1 MNILSILLLFALVVQ
16 IVLSKANRF
25 HGYLFM
31 LFSSLLLIP
40 KGIFVISSSLKYYY
54 LAVSFFFLFAGNTKS
69 TRVAFPKAIGLAFGG
84 YMLLSLFIIIG
95 GSISYLH
102 QLFYLFKQWFPIL
115 MFAYITFGLFC
126 RNKYIE
132 RFNRALCFITIA
144 LCLYGIFE
152 YLSQL
157 NPYMSFM
164 GRYFKD
170 IDSEEE
176 ALLYGGRGLLT
187 GRITCTMGHFLTW
200 GQTLVLTLG
209 YLFLVRNKIEKK
221 LLYITILLVAINII
235 FTGSRSSVVPMLI
248 LLLGFVIRKAK
259 YCIASLLLLF
269 VLGNVPFNQK
279 IQNTV
284 DSFIFFWSEKK
295 SHQDEMGGSSMELRA
310 FQLETSLMVA
320 EKNSLLFG
328 QGLGYM
334 ETNQY
339 AIVQRVM
346 IGAECLIF
354 PIIMQQGLLGVVA
367 WLLLYIALFVIIEK
381 KYKRAYGIYSLYLGV
396 FFFGYFTSLIMTGDR
411 QTFVW
416 FMVLYAVYF
425 RSLQFIKK

>member
-1 MNILSILLLFALVVQ
+1 
-16 IVLSKANRF
+16 
-25 HGYLFM
+25 
-31 LFSSLLLIP
+31 
-40 KGIFVISSSLKYYY
+40 
-54 LAVSFFFLFAGNTKS
+54 
-69 TRVAFPKAIGLAFGG
+69 
-84 YMLLSLFIIIG
+84 
-95 GSISYLH
+95 
-102 QLFYLFKQWFPIL
+102 
-115 MFAYITFGLFC
+115 MFAYVTFGLFC
-126 RNKYIE
+126 RNKYFG

-187 GRITCTMGHFLTW
+187 GRIACTMGHFLTW

-209 YLFLVRNKIEKK
+209 YLFLVRHKIEKK

-334 ETNQY
+334 ETNEY
-339 AIVQRVM
+339 AVVQRVM

-381 KYKRAYGIYSLYLGV
+381 KYKRAHGIYSLYLGV

-411 QTFVW
+411 QT
-416 FMVLYAVYF
+416 L
-425 RSLQFIKK
+425 SLIHI

>member
-115 MFAYITFGLFC
+115 MFAYVTFGLFC

-284 DSFIFFWSEKK
+284 DSFIFFWSEKNRIK
-295 SHQDEMGGSSMELRA
+295 M
-310 FQLETSLMVA
+310 
-320 EKNSLLFG
+320 KW
-328 QGLGYM
+328 
-334 ETNQY
+334 
-339 AIVQRVM
+339 
-346 IGAECLIF
+346 
-354 PIIMQQGLLGVVA
+354 VV
-367 WLLLYIALFVIIEK
+367 
-381 KYKRAYGIYSLYLGV
+381 
-396 FFFGYFTSLIMTGDR
+396 
-411 QTFVW
+411 
-416 FMVLYAVYF
+416 
-425 RSLQFIKK
+425 LQWN